1 MKRLSLVGLGSF
13 LALFATAGTA
23 GAQNWCGNRLNP
35 TEATICANP
44 TLGQLDAR
52 MSGDYHFLSNRLQ
65 HQGNWQ
71 LLKRLKSDQ
80 RGWLQ
85 SRNGCGRNVACIQ
98 NSYQA
103 RIGGLGQY

>member
-1 MKRLSLVGLGSF
+1 MRWFSLLGIGSA
-13 LALFATAGTA
+13 LALFATVETA
-23 GAQNWCGNRLNP
+23 GAQNWCGNRLNA

-44 TLGQLDAR
+44 ILGQLDAR
-52 MSGDYHFLSNRLQ
+52 MSGDYHYLVKRLQ

-71 LLKRLKSDQ
+71 LLNRPKSDQ

-103 RIGGLGQY
+103 RIGWLGQY